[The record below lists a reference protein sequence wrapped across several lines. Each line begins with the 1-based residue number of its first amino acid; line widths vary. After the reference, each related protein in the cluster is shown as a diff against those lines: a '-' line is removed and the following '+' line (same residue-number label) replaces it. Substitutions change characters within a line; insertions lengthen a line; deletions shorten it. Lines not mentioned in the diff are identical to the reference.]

1 MVLDFSTLYDFPG
14 NIERIYD
21 QLFNP
26 LEISQRKVS
35 YPPLNITEDN
45 DNIYVR
51 AELPGVEINDMDLTV
66 AQGSLIIKGERK
78 PEQGRYFR
86 QERPTGSFQRV
97 VNLNVKIDNNKV
109 SAKMK
114 DGILSVTLPKS
125 EETKTQKINIETA

>member
-26 LEISQRKVS
+26 LEISQRKFA

-51 AELPGVEINDMDLTV
+51 AELPGVDIEDIDLSI

-97 VNLNVKIDNNKV
+97 VNLNVKIDNSKV
-109 SAKMK
+109 GAKMK
-114 DGILSVTLPKS
+114 DGILTVTLPKS
-125 EETKTQKINIETA
+125 EEVKTQKIN

>member
-14 NIERIYD
+14 NIERLYD

-26 LEISQRKVS
+26 LEISQRKVA

-51 AELPGVEINDMDLTV
+51 AELPGVNIEDVDLTIS
-66 AQGSLIIKGERK
+66 QGSLIIKGERK

-86 QERPTGSFQRV
+86 QERPTGSFQRI
-97 VNLNVKIDNNKV
+97 VNLNVKIENNKI

-114 DGILSVTLPKS
+114 DGILSITLPKS
-125 EETKTQKINIETA
+125 EEVKTQKINIETV

>member
-109 SAKMK
+109 GAKMK